1 MIKFDSFHY
10 IYPPRPQNAIPP
22 DDLDFWDKSNRY
34 SIYLF
39 YQDLLN
45 IC

>member
-1 MIKFDSFHY
+1 MINFDSFHY
-10 IYPPRPQNAIPP
+10 IYPPRPHNAIPP